1 MVTIA
6 RRNCE
11 RLVRLINDLL
21 DLQKMEA
28 GNFKVKLESVE
39 LVDLLKRVKE
49 TNTGFA
55 REHGV
60 KLEFDSDVDTLWL
73 EADPDRLDQV
83 VTNLLSNAAK
93 FSPADSVVTIK
104 LSSSQN
110 TACVSII
117 DQGDGI
123 PEDQRD
129 KIFQKFTQVDSVL
142 NRKKEGTGLGL
153 SISKQIIE
161 LHHGHIGFES
171 QPGKGTRF
179 YFELPLV
186 SALKDAVHP
195 H

>member
-1 MVTIA
+1 M
-6 RRNCE
+6 
-11 RLVRLINDLL
+11 
-21 DLQKMEA
+21 
-28 GNFKVKLESVE
+28 
-39 LVDLLKRVKE
+39 
-49 TNTGFA
+49 
-55 REHGV
+55 
-60 KLEFDSDVDTLWL
+60 
-73 EADPDRLDQV
+73 
-83 VTNLLSNAAK
+83 
-93 FSPADSVVTIK
+93 
-104 LSSSQN
+104 SSSQN